1 MPLKPDINR
10 EWGYPCL
17 FLRLPHSRQLYQSL
31 LVPSSFQDLCSMP
44 VRHSTCMGTAH
55 RLTRGAY
62 RKICITPTAIRC
74 SRSLQSHTSRRST
87 RSRLRTTSR
96 WPALMRAVESE
107 FAALMAVACTCTLH
121 FSPLSVWGGFAL
133 LYPSS
138 CKRIRTRHINAATMR
153 LLTRL

>member
-10 EWGYPCL
+10 EWGYPCP

-74 SRSLQSHTSRRST
+74 SRSLQSHPSRRST
-87 RSRLRTTSR
+87 RSRLR
-96 WPALMRAVESE
+96 RAPSIVRLQCNSKPSVQRRLQGDTPHPCRHLLLFLPHVNSGPLVGEVV
-107 FAALMAVACTCTLH
+107 AVH
-121 FSPLSVWGGFAL
+121 L
-133 LYPSS
+133 L
-138 CKRIRTRHINAATMR
+138 K
-153 LLTRL
+153 LTGVSQRS